1 MKKTLLFT
9 LSCMLMATTSMFAKS
24 SISKEVINP
33 TIESLK
39 QKYPSES
46 FRIERGVPKTAQLWQ
61 SEDGSAEAF
70 AEFCTKRF
78 VADEKGLDKLFSTFS
93 RNLEILNGSFV
104 KMGLQMREPLDL
116 DMGEYSEADE
126 LFGGYNAGAHWYDDM
141 FSNKLAFVATLNFP
155 AYSLD
160 EKNKY
165 AKTWTRKQWAY
176 ARLGDVF
183 KVRMPANLVL
193 DYSSTLN
200 NAEMYIASYNIM
212 AGELRDNKGKS
223 LFPKEMKLLSHW
235 NLRDEIKANYADKK
249 QGLDKQR
256 MIVRVMERIVDQTIP
271 KEVINNNAYQW
282 NPYTNVLTN
291 GGKSVAATPETDL
304 RYAQMINLF
313 HQMQRQDECYDATQN
328 TYIKRNFDGDM
339 EMPVEEVEQLFMQ
352 FVASPQVKKVASVI
366 QKRLGR
372 NLEPFDIWYDGFKS
386 RSSLDQDKLTQLTR
400 ARFPNP
406 AAFEKEMPKILKGLG
421 FTPEKAQFL
430 SERITVDPARGSGH
444 AAGAA
449 MKGDKAH
456 LRTRVPASGMDYKG
470 YNIAVHEFGH
480 NVEQTFS
487 LYNVDY
493 YMLNGVPNTAFTE
506 ALAFTFQS
514 RDLQILGIENN
525 NPEAYKMY
533 VLDNFWSM
541 YEIMGVSLVD
551 IRIWKWLYAHPNATP
566 SDLKQAVL
574 SITREVWNT
583 YYAPVLGQKDVTLFG
598 IYSHMISY
606 PLYLSAYSFGD
617 LIHFQL
623 ESQMKGK
630 DFGKEVERI
639 FTLGRLTPD
648 QWMIEATGDKISVNP
663 ILKAVDE
670 VVK

>member
-9 LSCMLMATTSMFAKS
+9 LFCMLMATTSVFAKS
-24 SISKEVINP
+24 SISKEVVSR

-46 FRIERGVPKTAQLWQ
+46 FRIERGVTKTAQLWQ

-70 AEFCTKRF
+70 GEFCSKKF
-78 VADEKGLDKLFSTFS
+78 ISDEKALKNLFETFQ
-93 RNLEILNGSFV
+93 RNFEILNGNFV

-126 LFGGYNAGAHWYDDM
+126 IFGGYNAGAHWYDDM
-141 FSNKLAFVATLNFP
+141 FSNKLAFIATLNFP
-155 AYSLD
+155 EYSLN
-160 EKNKY
+160 EKNQLGKS
-165 AKTWTRKQWAY
+165 WNRQQWAY
-176 ARLGDVF
+176 ARLGDAF

-212 AGELRDNKGKS
+212 AGELVDIKGKS

-249 QGLDKQR
+249 LGLEKQR
-256 MIVRVMERIVDQTIP
+256 MIARVMERIVDQSIP
-271 KEVINNNAYQW
+271 REVINNASCKW
-282 NPYTNVLTN
+282 NPYTNEVKKE
-291 GGKSVAATPETDL
+291 GKIITAAPENDR

-313 HQMQRQDECYDATQN
+313 HQMQRQDECYGTTLN
-328 TYIKRNFDGDM
+328 SHIKRNFDNDM
-339 EMPVEEVEQLFMQ
+339 EMPVDEVERLFVQ
-352 FVASPQVKKVASVI
+352 FVSSPQVKKAAAVI
-366 QKRLGR
+366 KQRLGR

-386 RSSLDQDKLTQLTR
+386 RSSLDQVKLTQQTR

-406 AAFEKEMPKILKGLG
+406 AAFEKEMPTILKGLG
-421 FTPEKAQFL
+421 FSPEKAQFL
-430 SERITVDPARGSGH
+430 SDRITVDAARGSGH

-456 LRTRVPASGMDYKG
+456 LRTRVAPTGMDYKG

-487 LYNVDY
+487 LYNVDH

-506 ALAFTFQS
+506 ALAFAFQS
-514 RDLQILGIENN
+514 RDLQILGIENSD
-525 NPEAYKMY
+525 PEAYKMY
-533 VLDNFWSM
+533 VLDNFWSL

-551 IRIWKWLYAHPNATP
+551 IRTWRWLYAHPDATP
-566 SDLKQAVL
+566 SDLREAVL
-574 SITREVWNT
+574 TITREVWNS
-583 YYAPVLGQKDVTLFG
+583 YYASVLGQKDVTLFG

-606 PLYLSAYSFGD
+606 PLYLSAYSFGH
-617 LIHFQL
+617 LIQFQI
-623 ESQMKGK
+623 ESQIKGK

-648 QWMIEATGDKISVNP
+648 QWMIEATGDKISVQP

>member
-1 MKKTLLFT
+1 MKTLLFT
-9 LSCMLMATTSMFAKS
+9 LSCMLMATTSIFAKS
-24 SISKEVINP
+24 AVSKEVIAH
-33 TIESLK
+33 TIAVIK
-39 QKYPSES
+39 QKNAPSQA
-46 FRIERGVPKTAQLWQ
+46 FRIQRGVEKTAELWQ
-61 SEDGSAEAF
+61 TEDGSAEAF
-70 AEFCTKRF
+70 TEFCKKRF
-78 VADEKGLDKLFSTFS
+78 IADDKDLAKLFATFS
-93 RNLEILNGSFV
+93 RNLEILNGNFV
-104 KMGLQMREPLDL
+104 KMGLQLREPLDL

-126 LFGGYNAGAHWYDDM
+126 IFAGYSAGAHWFDD
-141 FSNKLAFVATLNFP
+141 FFANKLAFMATLNFP
-155 AYSLD
+155 EYSLT
-160 EKNKY
+160 EKNELC
-165 AKTWTRKQWAY
+165 KTWTRQQWAY

-183 KVRMPANLVL
+183 KARVPANLVL
-193 DYSSTLN
+193 DYSRTLN
-200 NAEMYIASYNIM
+200 NAEMYISSYNIM
-212 AGELRDNKGKS
+212 AGELRDNKGKA

-249 QGLDKQR
+249 QGLEKQR
-256 MIVRVMERIVDQTIP
+256 ILMRVMERIVDQSIP
-271 KEVINNNAYQW
+271 KEVINNSACTW
-282 NPYTNVLTN
+282 NPFTNELKKDAKVVI
-291 GGKSVAATPETDL
+291 STPETDL
-304 RYAQMINLF
+304 RYTQMINLF
-313 HQMQRQDECYDATQN
+313 HEMKRQDECYDATLN

-352 FVASPQVKKVASVI
+352 FVTSPQVKKVAAVI

-386 RSSLDQDKLTQLTR
+386 RSSLDQNKLSEMTR

-406 AAFEKEMPKILKGLG
+406 AAFEKEMPAMLRGLG
-421 FTPEKAQFL
+421 FLPEKAKFI

-456 LRTRVPASGMDYKG
+456 LRTRIPANGMDYKG

-487 LYNVDY
+487 LYNIDHY
-493 YMLNGVPNTAFTE
+493 LLNGVPNTAFTE

-514 RDLQILGIENN
+514 RDLQILGIDNKDS
-525 NPEAYKMY
+525 EAYKMY

-551 IRIWKWLYAHPNATP
+551 IRTWKWLYSHPDATATE
-566 SDLKQAVL
+566 LKVAL
-574 SITREVWNT
+574 LGITRDVWNT

-648 QWMIEATGDKISVNP
+648 QWMIEATGDKISVKP